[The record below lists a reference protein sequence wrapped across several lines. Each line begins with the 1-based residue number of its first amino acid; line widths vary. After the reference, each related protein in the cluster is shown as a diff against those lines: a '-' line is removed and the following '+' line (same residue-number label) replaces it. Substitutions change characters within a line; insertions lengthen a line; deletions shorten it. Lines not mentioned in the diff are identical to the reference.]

1 MTQYDLDV
9 IVQKIQDKSPF
20 EYKDNKRGKERTL
33 KIVIVRLYESL
44 DYENK
49 PRACREKVTQLL
61 LFHGQFSKE
70 EINTIFED
78 AVRRTTSYSKEFL
91 EQYPELTQLSESS
104 IEKMKKNGEEIL
116 EEITYRFPSYI

>member
-1 MTQYDLDV
+1 MSQYDLDV
-9 IVQKIQDKSPF
+9 IVQKIQDKSSF
-20 EYKDNKRGKERTL
+20 EFKDNKRSRPRTL
-33 KIVIVRLYESL
+33 KIVLVRLYDSL

-49 PRACREKVTQLL
+49 PQACREKVTQLL

-70 EINTIFED
+70 EINQIFED

-104 IEKMKKNGEEIL
+104 IEKMKNNGEEVP
-116 EEITYRFPSYI
+116 EEITYRFPSYV